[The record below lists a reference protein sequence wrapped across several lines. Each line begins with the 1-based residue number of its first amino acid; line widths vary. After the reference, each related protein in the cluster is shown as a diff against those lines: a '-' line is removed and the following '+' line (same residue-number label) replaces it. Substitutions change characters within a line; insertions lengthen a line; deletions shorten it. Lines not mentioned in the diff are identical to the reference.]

1 MMLQRYTIVK
11 NIAGKI
17 RKINF
22 KKQDS
27 SKNMPVKLCMY
38 LFIYLLKF
46 NYTNDQNKIKN
57 KELNIFISVKRRY
70 LRKRHQIL

>member
-1 MMLQRYTIVK
+1 MSENNKIYLVLVKIIDNNNMMLQRYTIVK

-27 SKNMPVKLCMY
+27 SKNMPVKV
-38 LFIYLLKF
+38 FIYLF
-46 NYTNDQNKIKN
+46 T
-57 KELNIFISVKRRY
+57 
-70 LRKRHQIL
+70 QIQLHK